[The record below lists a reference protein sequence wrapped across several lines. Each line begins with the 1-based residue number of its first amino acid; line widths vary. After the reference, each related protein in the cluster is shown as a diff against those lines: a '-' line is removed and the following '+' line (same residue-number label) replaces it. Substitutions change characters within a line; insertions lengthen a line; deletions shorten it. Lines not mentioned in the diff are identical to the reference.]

1 MNRKEQREM
10 TLMRMDLQA
19 LSRSEAVKSDPQ
31 LRVTVTRIR
40 QRAEALP
47 SAQGLSVAQT
57 AEQLGVSQP
66 TVRSW
71 LQKGALKAVEGVSP
85 AEVTLSSCETA
96 QRALIEI
103 AERGEDRNWLA
114 ALSDYLRSADI
125 PEEMRGITE
134 LDPDEYEI
142 V

>member
-40 QRAEALP
+40 QRVEALP

-71 LQKGALKAVEGVSP
+71 LQKGALKAVAGVSP
-85 AEVTLSSCETA
+85 A
-96 QRALIEI
+96 
-103 AERGEDRNWLA
+103 
-114 ALSDYLRSADI
+114 
-125 PEEMRGITE
+125 
-134 LDPDEYEI
+134 
-142 V
+142 